1 MNSFRGPQ
9 ISAWSGGVCLLL
21 GLTTLAHG
29 SEQAGLLLMGG
40 AILLFVWAALIARA
54 GG

>member
-1 MNSFRGPQ
+1 MNSANGPQ

-29 SEQAGLLLMGG
+29 AEQAGLLLMGG
-40 AILLFVWAALIARA
+40 AVLLFVWAALLGRA